1 MHGKIS
7 SNATKK
13 LACSLVF
20 KKKKRM
26 KTEKLDNSTEKRQD
40 YCKEQALYTQVCWL
54 KVGGEPMTKG
64 KKTDL
69 EDGREWNRIESSDRG
84 SHKQGAERKKERK
97 GGEGR
102 FKKERT
108 TDKTVLTQ

>member
-13 LACSLVF
+13 LACSLVS
-20 KKKKRM
+20 KKKKKM

-40 YCKEQALYTQVCWL
+40 YCKEQALYTQVYWL

-64 KKTDL
+64 KKTDF

-97 GGEGR
+97 KGWRREIQKG
-102 FKKERT
+102 
-108 TDKTVLTQ
+108 TDDG